1 MLRELNFNSL
11 ALPVL
16 FFCSP
21 KRKVP
26 KENGAAS
33 NAGRGLRGECKHRV

>member
-1 MLRELNFNSL
+1 MNLDRLTL
-11 ALPVL
+11 LVL